1 MEQLVKLKHS
11 NEIEYEVTIEDD
23 TAITDSYSIP
33 KFENDFINNQLKQID
48 DKIDFLTCNA
58 DHFDYILAACSGI
71 LTATLDAILKEK
83 RINNILG
90 SESLDKTILDYFNT
104 SGSQVINDKMTEL
117 AKDNKIKKK
126 VEKSIKADNST
137 VKTTKIPNDS
147 LEGLITFLEKRF
159 NLPSDSLTNKFGGS
173 KQHHLRDFAHH
184 PSIVG
189 FLCSMFTQFTS
200 PNKCIGTDTNGKL
213 TVIELEFIKGKKGKI
228 AKAGKEIRI
237 IGESFGEKITIGTT
251 VWFYH
256 LVSDM
261 AGSSSTPGAGMG
273 IPGPLMSFAKELSAL
288 PIFRNKDN
296 KNELSIALS
305 KMYNGTMF
313 AERDE
318 KGKIIEAKKV
328 DFRTEAGLFQELKEQ
343 AVPVLFNE
351 FIVRGFYFIRHLF
364 TEIKEKNI
372 KSLSELNRLE
382 PNKILPA
389 GNRTIVRMI
398 TVASGTFEATNL
410 AVAAAISAA
419 KSGANP
425 AIFAKQ
431 FIMRINF
438 VGIGRFVIAIG
449 TDITQGIK
457 KTQLENK
464 YYSILLAKSTENTSR
479 IEQQHINLTYD
490 LRSALTAE
498 TDQRIEKLI
507 NYLGE

>member
-159 NLPSDSLTNKFGGS
+159 NLPSDSLTNEFGGS

-189 FLCSMFTQFTS
+189 FLCSMFTQFT
-200 PNKCIGTDTNGKL
+200 NKCIGTDTNGKL

-251 VWFYH
+251 VWF
-256 LVSDM
+256 V
-261 AGSSSTPGAGMG
+261 
-273 IPGPLMSFAKELSAL
+273 
-288 PIFRNKDN
+288 
-296 KNELSIALS
+296 
-305 KMYNGTMF
+305 
-313 AERDE
+313 
-318 KGKIIEAKKV
+318 
-328 DFRTEAGLFQELKEQ
+328 
-343 AVPVLFNE
+343 
-351 FIVRGFYFIRHLF
+351 
-364 TEIKEKNI
+364 
-372 KSLSELNRLE
+372 
-382 PNKILPA
+382 
-389 GNRTIVRMI
+389 
-398 TVASGTFEATNL
+398 
-410 AVAAAISAA
+410 
-419 KSGANP
+419 
-425 AIFAKQ
+425 
-431 FIMRINF
+431 
-438 VGIGRFVIAIG
+438 
-449 TDITQGIK
+449 
-457 KTQLENK
+457 
-464 YYSILLAKSTENTSR
+464 
-479 IEQQHINLTYD
+479 
-490 LRSALTAE
+490 
-498 TDQRIEKLI
+498 
-507 NYLGE
+507 